1 MKTGDVMM
9 KEDVY
14 KELKEHFMN
23 DDEVVVNSGK
33 GAQGIK
39 YNNKMLIMFYTG
51 DVIVKLSPDRV
62 KELMKS
68 GEGHAF
74 DPGTGKVMKD
84 RILMPNSKKDLWIS
98 LCEESKRYVIQG

>member
-1 MKTGDVMM
+1 MI

-14 KELKEHFMN
+14 KELKDHFMD

-39 YNNKMLIMFYTG
+39 HNNKMFIMFYKG
-51 DVIVKLSPDRV
+51 DLLVKLSPDRIQ
-62 KELMKS
+62 ELISS
-68 GEGHAF
+68 GDGQAF

-84 RILMPNSKKDLWIS
+84 RVLIPHSKKELWIA
-98 LCEESKRYVIQG
+98 LCEESKRYVIK

>member
-1 MKTGDVMM
+1 M

-14 KELKEHFMN
+14 KELKEYFMN

-39 YNNKMLIMFYTG
+39 HNKKMFIMFHKG
-51 DVIVKLSPDRV
+51 NLLIKMSPDRIQ
-62 KELMKS
+62 ELIGS
-68 GEGHAF
+68 GNGQAF

-84 RILMPNSKKDLWIS
+84 RILIPRSQKDLWIS
-98 LCEESKRYVIQG
+98 FCEESKRYILQS

>member
-1 MKTGDVMM
+1 MM

-14 KELKEHFMN
+14 RELKDYFMN

-39 YNNKMLIMFYTG
+39 FNNKMFIMFYKG
-51 DVIVKLSPDRV
+51 DLLIKLSPDRIV
-62 KELMKS
+62 KLIES
-68 GEGHAF
+68 GNGLAF

-84 RILMPNSKKDLWIS
+84 RILIPHLKKDLWIS
-98 LCEESKRYVIQG
+98 LCEESKRYIMES